1 MILNSLFANCQHE
14 VQGCDAKYAD
24 GAKDGSSAWAQD
36 DDNDWRS
43 EMQSRDQKVKDRAI
57 RLWSRA
63 FWDVHHV
70 DGHFLVMW
78 SAFRESGDWSNEFDE
93 AAANGNFEG
102 QDDY

>member
-1 MILNSLFANCQHE
+1 MKYRAATPNMQMEPKMAAALGHKMMTMIGGLKCSQETRKLKIERFR
-14 VQGCDAKYAD
+14 V
-24 GAKDGSSAWAQD
+24 
-36 DDNDWRS
+36 
-43 EMQSRDQKVKDRAI
+43 
-57 RLWSRA
+57 WSRA
-63 FWDVHHV
+63 LWDVHHV